1 MKTAGIQCDRHV
13 PLFCF
18 DMLLPPKSFLLCAKL
33 TNHLFSVFIAH
44 QHFIGFLDTP
54 TEFHLHKSFYAV
66 SPDAFLSVE
75 AFGKGSGCAR
85 LSTTLL
91 AVKPHPLHS
100 AFLYSQT
107 KNSVGLVQVCYVHFI
122 RVISH
127 IFRNQSVKCE
137 I

>member
-1 MKTAGIQCDRHV
+1 MQC
-13 PLFCF
+13 LQT
-18 DMLLPPKSFLLCAKL
+18 LSLAKRL
-33 TNHLFSVFIAH
+33 VKVLAVRDYY
-44 QHFIGFLDTP
+44 QRCLHFI
-54 TEFHLHKSFYAV
+54 
-66 SPDAFLSVE
+66 
-75 AFGKGSGCAR
+75 
-85 LSTTLL
+85 

-107 KNSVGLVQVCYVHFI
+107 KNSVDELSTGVFVHFI